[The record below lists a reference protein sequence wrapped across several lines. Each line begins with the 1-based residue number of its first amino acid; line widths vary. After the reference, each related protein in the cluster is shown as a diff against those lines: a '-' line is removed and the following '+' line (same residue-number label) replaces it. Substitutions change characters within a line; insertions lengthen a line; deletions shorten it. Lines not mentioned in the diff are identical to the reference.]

1 MIYGFL
7 VLNFLLKLKI
17 THGLSCSWEIL
28 HCDREEVVCT
38 DEESV
43 VLDGRNPTKEHC
55 LAIKEMAKGKL
66 KNYEISV
73 DMLSLESNEGVNSG
87 YLGIIF
93 NFLDQQNYD
102 FVYLEYECRLYE
114 N

>member
-1 MIYGFL
+1 MESKRMIYGLL
-7 VLNFLLKLKI
+7 VFNILHSFKI
-17 THGLSCSWEIL
+17 IYGLSCSWEIL

-55 LAIKEMAKGKL
+55 LGIKDMAKGKL

-73 DMLSLESNEGVNSG
+73 DMLSLESKEGVNSG

-93 NFLDQQNYD
+93 NFMDQQNYD
-102 FVYLEYECRLYE
+102 FVYLE
-114 N
+114 